1 MFVLMQ
7 ERNGEEVSRRLLD
20 SDVLDCDVYAAEFA
34 SMYGVQVAK
43 SDGFIPD
50 GCGDFRITLLE
61 DLNNRTRI
69 WSSAEY
75 FVDSDTLP

>member
-20 SDVLDCDVYAAEFA
+20 GDVLDCDVYAAEFA
-34 SMYGVQVAK
+34 SMYGVRVAK

-50 GCGDFRITLLE
+50 DCGDFRITLLE

-69 WSSAEY
+69 WSSSEY